1 VVDDTTMLALRQA
14 LVHPQSPA
22 TPPATKGWR
31 NGRLRGYAART
42 DTRGDKTMADRERA
56 QIIDPSAAMSDGERG
71 PFPFDLY
78 ERSCLAQGD
87 SWFSMGAIPPTRTTR
102 VLAELKLLRS
112 TVIVNCAYPG
122 AVLHR
127 MTNTVREQNFLN
139 LLGGRRSRRFDVILL
154 SGGGNDLID
163 AIGSPPGSDPAQRLL
178 RTPAERGAGPLA
190 PADYISSAGW
200 QTFTD
205 HIGTVVADLVSL
217 RDGSKFNAQTPI
229 VWHNYARVMPRPSPA
244 GLGFGPWLLPA
255 LQRYEVPAADHLAV
269 ADELLA
275 RLRRLID
282 DLVAAQTTKN
292 PAARLF
298 VADSMSAGLVL
309 SDPTASGDSGD
320 WLNEI
325 HPNRAGYQKC
335 AMAWQAVLDPL
346 LD

>member
-1 VVDDTTMLALRQA
+1 
-14 LVHPQSPA
+14 
-22 TPPATKGWR
+22 
-31 NGRLRGYAART
+31 
-42 DTRGDKTMADRERA
+42 MADRERA
-56 QIIDPSAAMSDGERG
+56 QIIDPYAAMSDGERG

-78 ERSCLAQGD
+78 QRSCLAQGD

-127 MTNTVREQNFLN
+127 MTDTVREQNFLN
-139 LLGGRRSRRFDVILL
+139 LLAGRRSRRFDVILL

-178 RTPAERGAGPLA
+178 CTAAERGPGPLA

-200 QTFTD
+200 QTFAD
-205 HIGTVVADLVSL
+205 HIGAVFGELVSL

-244 GLGFGPWLLPA
+244 GMGFGPWLLPA
-255 LQRYEVPAADHLAV
+255 LQRYEVPATDHLAV
-269 ADELLA
+269 ADELLG
-275 RLRRLID
+275 RLRALID
-282 DLVAAQTTKN
+282 GLVAAQTAKN

-298 VADSMSAGLVL
+298 VADSMSAGLLL
-309 SDPTASGDSGD
+309 SDALATGDSGD

-335 AMAWQAVLDPL
+335 AVAWQAVLDPL

>member
-1 VVDDTTMLALRQA
+1 
-14 LVHPQSPA
+14 
-22 TPPATKGWR
+22 
-31 NGRLRGYAART
+31 
-42 DTRGDKTMADRERA
+42 MADRERA
-56 QIIDPSAAMSDGERG
+56 QIIDPYAAMSDGERG

-127 MTNTVREQNFLN
+127 MTDTLRQQNFLN
-139 LLGGRRSRRFDVILL
+139 LLGGRRARRFDVILL

-163 AIGSPPGSDPAQRLL
+163 AIGSPPDSDPAQRLL

-190 PADYISSAGW
+190 PVDYVSDAGW
-200 QTFTD
+200 QTFAS
-205 HIGTVVADLVSL
+205 HIGAVFAGLVRL
-217 RDGSKFNAQTPI
+217 RDGSKFNAETPI

-244 GLGFGPWLLPA
+244 GAGFGPWLLPA
-255 LQRYEVPAADHLAV
+255 LQRYAVPAADHLAV
-269 ADELLA
+269 ADELLG
-275 RLRRLID
+275 RLRGLID
-282 DLVAAQTTKN
+282 GLVAAQLAQN
-292 PAARLF
+292 AGAALY
-298 VADSMSAGLVL
+298 VADSMSAGLDL
-309 SDPTASGDSGD
+309 SDPADTEDSGD

-335 AMAWQAVLDPL
+335 ARAWEKVLDPL
-346 LD
+346 LG